1 MHIFLY
7 ASMTRELSESE
18 VRKLGGEPSWGAA
31 PANPFGSSV
40 RKICGTGGHRI
51 LVRNKFHFSSSLE
64 ASEHDIKRTVGDH
77 DRSFKRRFPM
87 LEDVEMEY
95 RWGGRLCLS
104 RNGVQVFGEIE
115 KGLFAACCQN
125 GLGASKGT
133 LAGIFAA
140 EHACG
145 YENPYIEDQLNE
157 AQPTRLP
164 PEPFA
169 TIGATTYLKWQE
181 WRAGLEK

>member
-1 MHIFLY
+1 
-7 ASMTRELSESE
+7 
-18 VRKLGGEPSWGAA
+18 
-31 PANPFGSSV
+31 
-40 RKICGTGGHRI
+40 
-51 LVRNKFHFSSSLE
+51 
-64 ASEHDIKRTVGDH
+64 
-77 DRSFKRRFPM
+77 M

-133 LAGIFAA
+133 LSGILAA

-145 YENPYIEDQLNE
+145 YENPYIEDHINE

-169 TIGATTYLKWQE
+169 TIGATVYLNWQE
-181 WRAGLEK
+181 WRASLEK